1 MQNVLGTWPA
11 DTVEKAQE
19 KRARD
24 SLEQTL
30 QTALML
36 AVGAFQG
43 VLGVAGVFSES
54 SKRKGGQ
61 AEAAQAEEGSD
72 CRSEATCSPHRR
84 VGELSPATVQG
95 SPWRGSSAATCPPG
109 IAAETGAP
117 ANLVRQRPQS
127 PTEARLGRDSVYQN
141 GRAVQYVGPS
151 AAWRGVRIDWI

>member
-43 VLGVAGVFSES
+43 VLGVAGVPGNRF
-54 SKRKGGQ
+54 KH
-61 AEAAQAEEGSD
+61 
-72 CRSEATCSPHRR
+72 C
-84 VGELSPATVQG
+84 VEL
-95 SPWRGSSAATCPPG
+95 
-109 IAAETGAP
+109 
-117 ANLVRQRPQS
+117 
-127 PTEARLGRDSVYQN
+127 
-141 GRAVQYVGPS
+141 GPS
-151 AAWRGVRIDWI
+151 NRF